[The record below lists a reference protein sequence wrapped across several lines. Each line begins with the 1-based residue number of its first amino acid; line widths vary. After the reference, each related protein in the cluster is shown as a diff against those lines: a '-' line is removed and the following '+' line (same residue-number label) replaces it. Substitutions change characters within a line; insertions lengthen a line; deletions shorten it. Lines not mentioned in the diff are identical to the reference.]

1 MLESINL
8 TCVRG
13 DRTLFAG
20 LNFSIQ
26 PGEFLHLKGHNG
38 SGKTSLLRILS
49 GLMLQAEGE
58 VRWHGENIRK
68 QRDEFQRELLYLGH
82 LPGIKGDLTALE
94 NLRVNNALG
103 GNTVSEDVAWEA
115 LGKIGLKGREDLPA
129 RVLSQGQQR
138 RVALSRMLVSKAKLW
153 ILDEP
158 FTALDVKAV
167 GMLQNVLEGH
177 ITNSGMIILTTH
189 QDFSVSN
196 IDVRLLQLGLRGLGE
211 GESGV

>member
-1 MLESINL
+1 MLESADL
-8 TCVRG
+8 TCIRG
-13 DRTLFAG
+13 DRTLFSA
-20 LNFSIQ
+20 LNFNVQ
-26 PGEFLHLKGHNG
+26 PGELLHLKGHNG

-58 VRWHGENIRK
+58 VRWNGENIRK
-68 QRDEFQRELLYLGH
+68 LRDEFQSELLYIGH

-94 NLRVNNALG
+94 NLRVNNAMG
-103 GNTVSEDVAWEA
+103 GNTISEDIAWEA

-138 RVALSRMLVSKAKLW
+138 RVALARMLVSKAKLW

-167 GMLQNVLEGH
+167 AMLQNVLQEHVKNG
-177 ITNSGMIILTTH
+177 GMIILTTH
-189 QDFSVSN
+189 QNFSVAS
-196 IDVRLLQLGLRGLGE
+196 IEVRELHLGLSE
-211 GESGV
+211 NNV